1 MTVRQM
7 TIVEAEKETDFEKL
21 KAVFKSLKT
30 ADVIPIVIASVNA
43 FKNIGEFAEASGN
56 LEKKNKQTYA
66 LVSQFSEQTP
76 EALLLSIMDKIPE
89 DKLKSIVESTLKMS
103 TIQFRMK
110 DFKNL
115 TADQK
120 IKLGKEIKDVA
131 DNLVKTI
138 GELPE

>member
-1 MTVRQM
+1 MTV
-7 TIVEAEKETDFEKL
+7 VEAENQTDFEKL
-21 KAVFKSLKT
+21 KVVLKSLKT
-30 ADVIPIVIASVNA
+30 SDVIPIVIASVNA
-43 FKNIGEFAEASGN
+43 FKNIGEFAEASGQ
-56 LEKKNKQTYA
+56 LEKKDKETYK
-66 LVSQFSEQTP
+66 LISQFSEQTP

-89 DKLKSIVESTLKMS
+89 DKLKSIVEYTLKMS

-120 IKLGKEIKDVA
+120 IKVGKEIKEIA

>member
-1 MTVRQM
+1 MTV
-7 TIVEAEKETDFEKL
+7 VEAENQTDFEKL
-21 KAVFKSLKT
+21 KVVLKSLKT
-30 ADVIPIVIASVNA
+30 SDVIPIVIASVNA
-43 FKNIGEFAEASGN
+43 FKNIGEFAEASGQ
-56 LEKKNKQTYA
+56 LEKKDKETYK
-66 LVSQFSEQTP
+66 LISQFSEQTP

-89 DKLKSIVESTLKMS
+89 DKLKSIVEYTLKMS

-120 IKLGKEIKDVA
+120 INVGKEIKEIA